1 MVVLHLVKT
10 SVGAMWALRLMR
22 ELVAQGIEVHVALP
36 CGGPCEALYRE
47 AGITTHDIDFSLR
60 RCAASVRPCGSW
72 WTGSV
77 PTSSTATS
85 S

>member
-60 RCAASVRPCGSW
+60 HCAASAR
-72 WTGSV
+72 
-77 PTSSTATS
+77 ALR
-85 S
+85 

>member
-47 AGITTHDIDFSLR
+47 AGITIHDIDI
-60 RCAASVRPCGSW
+60 
-72 WTGSV
+72 
-77 PTSSTATS
+77 
-85 S
+85 